1 MGGVWGWRGKAAPLC
16 VSHNYLLRE
25 IEKYYDGNWQVPYRE
40 FFNVMI
46 FYGFSKIVLGE
57 DINLLH
63 AIVFLSSSQRVWC
76 EIHFVIERKDILIR
90 QL

>member
-1 MGGVWGWRGKAAPLC
+1 MKAAPLC
-16 VSHNYLLRE
+16 VSHNYFFRE
-25 IEKYYDGNWQVPYRE
+25 IEKYYDIGKYLTE
-40 FFNVMI
+40 SF